1 MSDYIYGFD
10 EDKIPVDMTSIP
22 GDVSTAKTDISNL
35 KTKVGT
41 ATLNTS
47 SKNLSG
53 AVNELLADIAVLGI
67 STYGVN
73 SSITAGRGG
82 LRAIKLGGVVFLTGG
97 IGNATSTVSTTT
109 NLFTA
114 LDSIYRPSSN
124 VTLQGW
130 VNDAMANF
138 TVRTDGGIRQSL
150 SSNVNNC
157 FFAGFYRV

>member
-82 LRAIKLGGVVFLTGG
+82 LRAIKLGDVVFLTGG

-124 VTLQGW
+124 VTVQGW

-150 SSNVNNC
+150 STNMNNC
-157 FFAGFYRV
+157 FFVAFYRV